1 MCKEALLSRWDRL
14 RISLSYRYPEEVW
27 NAEVSSKTLESW
39 RDRAVVFLAKTFV
52 LMQAT
57 ARRFSNQEGM
67 HLAAGVAFYS
77 LLSLLPATILFVSI
91 LSYVTEPE
99 EIVNWFV
106 QHFGEETPVTLD
118 FLDRAVDS
126 AAALRGPLGIVGFLG
141 TLLSSTLFFGA
152 VMRSINRAWGLT
164 GAGTRTFLRRKLWE
178 FSLLV
183 GMALLVL
190 LAYVGT
196 LLFKLVRHIDFPG
209 TDLPLTGDSVFGTIV
224 NNLFFLVAIAGVLMI
239 LYKFVPTVKVRWRYV
254 LLPGAVTA
262 AILVIVNTLLGWYIR
277 HLGYYNVVYG
287 SLASVIVLLVWTYVC
302 ANILIGG
309 AAMSAAMADLEQQA
323 SGTDAAVDSKHPNT
337 RNQQSAPG

>member
-1 MCKEALLSRWDRL
+1 MRVFLSR
-14 RISLSYRYPEEVW
+14 SYPEDVW
-27 NAEVSSKTLESW
+27 DVEISSKALESW
-39 RDRAVVFLAKTFV
+39 RDWAVVFLAKTFL
-52 LMQAT
+52 LMRAT
-57 ARRFSNQEGM
+57 TRRFSNQEGM
-67 HLAAGVAFYS
+67 HLAAGIAFYA

-106 QHFGEETPVTLD
+106 QRFGEETPVTLD
-118 FLDRAVDS
+118 FLDRAVES

-178 FSLLV
+178 FALLV

-196 LLFKLVRHIDFPG
+196 LLFKMVRHIDFPG
-209 TDLPLTGDSVFGTIV
+209 TELHLTGGSVLGTIV
-224 NNLFFLVAIAGVLMI
+224 TNFLFFLAIAGVIMI
-239 LYKFVPTVKVRWRYV
+239 LYKFVPTTKVRWHYIF
-254 LLPGAVTA
+254 LPAAVTA
-262 AILVIVNTLLGWYIR
+262 AILVIVNALLGWYIR
-277 HLGYYNVVYG
+277 HLGYYNLVYG

-309 AAMSAAMADLEQQA
+309 AAMSAAMADLERRA
-323 SGTDAAVDSKHPNT
+323 NGPDATTDGK
-337 RNQQSAPG
+337 

>member
-1 MCKEALLSRWDRL
+1 MFLSR
-14 RISLSYRYPEEVW
+14 SYPEDVW
-27 NAEVSSKTLESW
+27 NVEISSKTLESW

-52 LMQAT
+52 LMRAT
-57 ARRFSNQEGM
+57 TRRFSNQEGM
-67 HLAAGVAFYS
+67 HLAAGVAFYA

-106 QHFGEETPVTLD
+106 QRFGEQTPVTLD
-118 FLDRAVDS
+118 FLDRAVES

-152 VMRSINRAWGLT
+152 VMRSINLAWGLT

-178 FSLLV
+178 FALLV

-209 TDLPLTGDSVFGTIV
+209 TELHLTGGGALGTIV
-224 NNLFFLVAIAGVLMI
+224 TNFVFFLAIAGVIMI
-239 LYKFVPTVKVRWRYV
+239 LYKFVPTTKVKWHYV
-254 LLPGAVTA
+254 LLPSVVTA
-262 AILVIVNTLLGWYIR
+262 IILVIVNALLGWYIR
-277 HLGYYNVVYG
+277 HLGYYNLVYG

-309 AAMSAAMADLEQQA
+309 AAMSAAMADLERRA
-323 SGTDAAVDSKHPNT
+323 NAPDATAGGKHLNT
-337 RNQQSAPG
+337 RNQQPTPS